1 MSPDALDELA
11 EAPCPGYEHGCTC
24 TECQEESAVWA
35 VAEMACWDD
44 DEDADRDDRQ
54 YGWEDLD
61 AGELFTPAEYIPTFG
76 ELIELG
82 RVRRC

>member
-1 MSPDALDELA
+1 MNPDALDERA
-11 EAPCPGYEHGCTC
+11 EPPCPGFGHGCTC
-24 TECQEESAVWA
+24 SECEEERLAEA
-35 VAEMACWDD
+35 IAEMACWDD
-44 DEDADRDDRQ
+44 DRDADRDDRQ

-76 ELIELG
+76 ELIALG